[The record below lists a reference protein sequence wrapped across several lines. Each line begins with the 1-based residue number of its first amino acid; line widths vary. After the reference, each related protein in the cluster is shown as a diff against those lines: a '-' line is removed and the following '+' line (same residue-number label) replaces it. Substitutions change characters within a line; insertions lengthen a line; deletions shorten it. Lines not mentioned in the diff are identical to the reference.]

1 MKNILCICLLGLL
14 TITVKA
20 QSVGVGTTSPHTSAA
35 LDISSTSKGLL
46 IPRMTTVQR
55 DAIATPL
62 SGLQILNL
70 DDYCVDIYNG
80 TSWIK
85 NCGMKVTGTDT
96 IENGAWEK
104 KADFGGTTRRSAVS
118 FSIAPFCYVGTGV
131 SGSTYKKD
139 FWQFDPATNIWTQK
153 ADFGGTAR
161 GGAVGVALN
170 GYGYV
175 GTGIDGSFKSD
186 WWEYLPATNTWTQK
200 AGFSGS
206 ARAEAIA
213 FVLGTNI
220 YVGTGENGST
230 YFDDFKVFNPGS
242 NSWISGPSFP
252 YKAKDL
258 VVFNAGGFSFAGV
271 GFHYDS
277 FWGNYLDNA
286 VYKFDGSAWTSS
298 AIFPGEERLGAIA
311 FGINGKGY
319 VGLGKPYTANY
330 FTDLWEYDPAT
341 NAWGQ
346 QSSCPVGR
354 AYATAFTINNKGY
367 VCTGY
372 NGADLQDLY
381 AFDPAPIGNVYKMPE
396 MPYPTYSFSDGMWS
410 KKGPNVYS
418 ESEKLIGI
426 GLNEPKNKLDIL
438 GSGTRTNSHPSGRP
452 LYLSGVNNSNSNGVE
467 FRRDDATQGLGFG
480 YNSIYTAGNNIN
492 QELILE
498 TKGAGSL
505 IFTTN
510 NNYRATITGSGNM
523 GIGTLAPHASAALE
537 VSSTSKGVLIP
548 RMTSAQRIAI
558 ATPQTGLLV
567 FDITSNSFWF
577 RGTSAW
583 LELSDNLDS
592 EVFRNGPDKLY
603 MGLTDSVGIGTNN
616 PGHKLEVKTASNQYG
631 ISHTDGGVQIAT
643 WVGTGGEIGTISN
656 HAFSL
661 YANNNVDQFR
671 LLPNGNIGIGLPG
684 NPLNRLDIVNG
695 AARTGTHATG
705 RPLYVTGTLS
715 DASNGVEVRDADGT
729 QGVGLGRNTV
739 YAAGSWADQNIG
751 LAGKGTLGCVLM
763 TTNGTERVRV
773 TGAGNVGIGTS
784 TPHAQ
789 LQLATSVANRKLIL
803 YEVANNDH
811 QYHGFGING
820 DGALRYQTA
829 NTLNDHIFY
838 AATSS
843 GASNELARIKG
854 DGNLSITG
862 SVIVESF
869 IAPTLLNSFT
879 NYGFGFSN
887 AGYYKDKMGRVH
899 LRGMVNNVNNPS
911 GLVVFT
917 LPAGYRPTASGIL
930 LFTTMSNAAL
940 ARVDIMTNGNVV
952 ISIGTAGWTS
962 LDGISFKAD

>member
-1 MKNILCICLLGLL
+1 MKKILFICVFGLL
-14 TITVKA
+14 AITAKS

-46 IPRMTTVQR
+46 IPRMTTIQR
-55 DAIATPL
+55 DGIATPL
-62 SGLQILNL
+62 AGLQILNL

-85 NCGMKVTGTDT
+85 NCGMKVIGTDT
-96 IENGAWEK
+96 IEKGAWEK
-104 KADFGGTTRRSAVS
+104 KADFGGTTRSGAVS

-131 SGSTYKKD
+131 SGGTYKKD

-161 GGAVGVALN
+161 VNAVGVALN
-170 GYGYV
+170 AYGFV
-175 GTGIDGSFKSD
+175 GTGFDGNFKSD
-186 WWEYLPATNTWTQK
+186 WWEYLPATNAWTQK
-200 AGFSGS
+200 TGFTGS

-213 FVLGTNI
+213 FVFGTNI
-220 YVGTGENGST
+220 FVGTGDNGST
-230 YFDDFKVFNPGS
+230 MYDDFKVFNPGS
-242 NSWISGPSFP
+242 NSWSSGPFFP

-258 VVFNAGGFSFAGV
+258 VVFNASGYSYAGV
-271 GFHYDS
+271 GYYYSS
-277 FWGNYLDNA
+277 FFGTYLDNA
-286 VYKFDGSAWTSS
+286 VYKFDGSTWTSS

-330 FTDLWEYDPAT
+330 FTDLWEYNPAT
-341 NAWGQ
+341 NTWGQ
-346 QSSCPVGR
+346 QTSCPVGR

-372 NGADLQDLY
+372 NGADLKDLY
-381 AFDPAPIGNVYKMPE
+381 AFDPIPIGSIYKMPE

-410 KKGPNVYS
+410 KKGTNVYS

-438 GSGTRTNSHPSGRP
+438 GSGTRTNAHPSGRP
-452 LYLSGVNNSNSNGVE
+452 LYITGVNNANSLGVE
-467 FRRDDATQGLGFG
+467 FRRDDGTQGLGFG
-480 YNSIYTAGNNIN
+480 YNSIYTSGNNAD
-492 QELILE
+492 QELE
-498 TKGAGSL
+498 FKTKGAGGL
-505 IFTTN
+505 VFTTN
-510 NNYRATITGSGNM
+510 NNYRAIITGSGNM

-548 RMTSAQRIAI
+548 RMTTAQRIAI

-567 FDITSNSFWF
+567 FDITTNSFWF
-577 RGTSAW
+577 RGTAAW
-583 LELSDNLDS
+583 VELSDNLDT
-592 EVFRNGPDKLY
+592 EVFRNGPDKIY
-603 MGLTDSVGIGTNN
+603 MALTDSVGIGTNN
-616 PGHKLEVKTASNQYG
+616 PAYKLDVKTGVDSYG
-631 ISHTDGGVQIAT
+631 ISHSDGTIRLSTFLGD
-643 WVGTGGEIGTISN
+643 GGEIGTISN
-656 HAFSL
+656 HPFRL
-661 YANNNVDQFR
+661 FANDGYYQFQ
-671 LLPNGNIGIGLPG
+671 LLPNGNVSIGLSS
-684 NPLNRLDIVNG
+684 NPTNRLDIANG
-695 AARTGTHATG
+695 AARSGTHGSGLA
-705 RPLYVTGTLS
+705 LYVTA
-715 DASNGVEVRDADGT
+715 DMMPASGGAEFRHANGT
-729 QGVGLGRNTV
+729 QGIGIGYNTI
-739 YAAGSWADQNIG
+739 YAAGSNADQN
-751 LAGKGTLGCVLM
+751 LTFAAKGSGGVLSFS
-763 TTNGTERVRV
+763 TNAIDRMRITES
-773 TGAGNVGIGTS
+773 GQVGIGTT

-829 NTLNDHIFY
+829 NTLNDHVFY
-838 AATSS
+838 AATSA

-854 DGNLSITG
+854 DGNLSIAG

-869 IAPTLLNSFT
+869 IAPTLLNGFT

-917 LPAGYRPTASGIL
+917 LPAGYRPSTSGVLI
-930 LFTTMSNAAL
+930 FTTLSNAAL
-940 ARVDIMTNGNVV
+940 GRVDIHPNGNVFV
-952 ISIGTAGWTS
+952 STGAAGWTS
-962 LDGISFKAD
+962 LDGISFRAD